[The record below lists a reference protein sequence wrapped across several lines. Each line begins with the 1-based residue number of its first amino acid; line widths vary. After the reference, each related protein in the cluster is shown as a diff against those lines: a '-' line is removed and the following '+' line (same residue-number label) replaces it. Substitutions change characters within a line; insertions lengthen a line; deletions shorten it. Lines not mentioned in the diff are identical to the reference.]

1 MPVEYNGF
9 IRDSLDQWSIREYDL
24 NMDIAIG
31 IDIGATKIAAGLV
44 DEEGRILEHVERPT
58 PQDPDEALEVARLM
72 VERFL
77 KRGAQLVGVGAP
89 GQMDF
94 LKGVILDSPNL
105 PQWNNYPLKEK
116 LEEKL
121 NTDIALDNDANA
133 ALLGELWQG
142 AARGK
147 KSALMLTLGT
157 GVGGALWQE
166 GKLWRGED
174 GTGAELGHTIIDQN
188 YPDRCQQG
196 HQGCLESMIGGGV
209 NEKKYGKGL
218 KELFEDADFLTQWRN
233 DLERGITGLVKQ
245 YHPEVVVL
253 GGGVIRD
260 QAKFLPQLQAAG
272 LPVVAAT
279 LGPKSGIIGA
289 AWLAW
294 RMP

>member
-1 MPVEYNGF
+1 
-9 IRDSLDQWSIREYDL
+9 
-24 NMDIAIG
+24 MDIAIG
-31 IDIGATKIAAGLV
+31 IDIGASKIAAGLV
-44 DEEGRILEHVERPT
+44 DEQGRMLEQTERPT
-58 PQDPDEALEVARLM
+58 PQDPDGAVEVARLM

-94 LKGVILDSPNL
+94 TKGVIVDSPNL
-105 PQWNNYPLKEK
+105 PQWKNYPLKEK
-116 LEEKL
+116 LEKKFT
-121 NTDIALDNDANA
+121 TDIALDNDANA

-147 KSALMLTLGT
+147 KTVLMLTLGT
-157 GVGGALWQE
+157 GIGGALWQD
-166 GKLWRGED
+166 GKLERGEA
-174 GTGAELGHTIIDQN
+174 GTGAELGHTVIDPS
-188 YPDRCQQG
+188 YPNHCRQG

-218 KELFEDADFLTQWRN
+218 KELFEDTNFLTQWSSN
-233 DLERGITGLVKQ
+233 LERGAAALVAQ
-245 YHPEVVVL
+245 YHPEIVVL

-279 LGPKSGIIGA
+279 LGPKAGMIGA
-289 AWLAW
+289 AWLAFQKK
-294 RMP
+294 

>member
-1 MPVEYNGF
+1 
-9 IRDSLDQWSIREYDL
+9 
-24 NMDIAIG
+24 MDIAIG
-31 IDIGATKIAAGLV
+31 VDIGATKIAAGLV
-44 DEEGRILEHVERPT
+44 DEKGRMLEQAERPT
-58 PQDPDEALEVARLM
+58 PQDPDGAVEAMRLM

-94 LKGVILDSPNL
+94 ANGVIVGSPNL

-121 NTDIALDNDANA
+121 TTDVVLDNDANA

-142 AARGK
+142 VARGK
-147 KSALMLTLGT
+147 KTVLMLTLGT
-157 GVGGALWQE
+157 GVGGALWQD
-166 GKLWRGED
+166 GKLERGED
-174 GTGAELGHTIIDQN
+174 GTGAELGHTIIDQS
-188 YPDRCQQG
+188 YPDHCEQG

-218 KELFEDADFLTQWRN
+218 KDLFNDTNFLTQWAN
-233 DLERGITGLVKQ
+233 NLEKGITTLVTQ
-245 YHPEVVVL
+245 YHPEMVVL

-260 QAKFLPQLQAAG
+260 RDKFLPQLQAAG

-279 LGPKSGIIGA
+279 LGPRAGIIGA
-289 AWLAW
+289 AWLAFQKK
-294 RMP
+294 